1 VFGGGEWIWRRR
13 GGECYALAL
22 KEHWERNVEN
32 RNEVCKAGAGG
43 RTADLPTA
51 TGNVMVLRTQ
61 PINRPTL
68 TPSRD

>member
-1 VFGGGEWIWRRR
+1 MDLGRW

-22 KEHWERNVEN
+22 KEHGERKMEN
-32 RNEVCKAGAGG
+32 RSEVCKEEVGG